1 MPDRKPP
8 KDAPSPGEADEP
20 RADEL
25 EAADPRRARI
35 LAAGERVARDHAAI
49 LRRLAEQGERLD
61 V

>member
-1 MPDRKPP
+1 MPEPKPP
-8 KDAPSPGEADEP
+8 KGATSPGEADEP

-49 LRRLAEQGERLD
+49 LRRLAE
-61 V
+61 